1 MLKKYLIELL
11 SIASPMVIGNLGHVL
26 TGATD
31 VFVAAKHGIDTLAA
45 MAIANSIFFTL
56 FIIGLGFLSG
66 ISIVLSN
73 YRGEHKPTK
82 KFFLSGI
89 VLSQILALITWF
101 FIYYIIVLIPKFGFE
116 GQLCFLIQDYMFITS
131 FSIFGIFLYQAIKEF
146 LQAHEIVQLPNYILL
161 LAVILNLILNFLF
174 VFGYGFIPPM
184 GIEGLAYA
192 TLLVRTI
199 LGLSMII
206 YTFKIIKNQRKNCFN
221 KAYIKEVIKIG
232 FPIGIGLLF
241 ECLGFNIITIAIGR
255 ESGTLAA
262 AQNILLTLI
271 DITFMIPFA
280 ISSAI
285 AIKVGFYNGEKNM
298 LEIKKYSQIGVL
310 MSILF
315 MSSCSL
321 IFIFMPELFI
331 GIFTKDIQ
339 ITKIALPVVP
349 LFALYEIA
357 DGMQISLGG
366 VLKGLKMTK
375 QVTLSV
381 LSSYWLIGIPL
392 GFYLAYCFKM
402 SLKGFWFGLTA
413 SLFIIALLEG
423 IILFKAINKLKK
435 SFQ

>member
-206 YTFKIIKNQRKNCFN
+206 YTFKIIKNQRKKCFN